1 LHKSVSINVIFVSHQ
16 KIRALNKKYLQKDY
30 ATDVLAFDLSNNV
43 MFVVSSDN
51 NDHKFLDSKKNNV
64 AREGV
69 YDNYLIGDI
78 FISTDAAIANMKRYN
93 TSLGKEL
100 LLYIIHGILHL
111 LGYDDKDPLHAKK
124 MRNREDE
131 LLCRLKGMEKKIL
144 VV

>member
-1 LHKSVSINVIFVSHQ
+1 VSINVIFVSHQ

-30 ATDVLAFDLSNNV
+30 ATDVLSFDLSNNV
-43 MFVVSSDN
+43 MFVSSDN
-51 NDHKFLDSKKNNV
+51 DECKFLDEEKSNDV
-64 AREGV
+64 RESV
-69 YDNYLIGDI
+69 YGNYLIGDI

-131 LLCRLKGMEKKIL
+131 ILCRLKGMEKKIL